1 MYVPIVTNLAV
12 LGFLEILRPNTWL
25 NFYTEMLI
33 VPLYT
38 IRGQLE
44 PLTQFALR
52 RFSDECDAVRLRDA
66 VKYPVNY
73 LQQRFI
79 LFGIERETRW

>member
-1 MYVPIVTNLAV
+1 MTNLVV

-25 NFYTEMLI
+25 IFYTDMLI

-52 RFSDECDAVRLRDA
+52 HFSDEDDAVRFRDA
-66 VKYPVNY
+66 VKLSVNN